1 MNIQTITRAVV
12 IAAIASTTL
21 VASVVSAQQ
30 EPAVEAPAEDTAIA
44 FVQARGD
51 DIIAIINQRPTDDAS
66 RAARLAALRSSIS
79 GFLDIGV
86 LAREALGSHW
96 DPRTEEERTAF
107 VALMTDLI
115 ETSYSKRLGDE
126 GVEPGSYTVTWDGE
140 RSRNGRTRVEA
151 TVTYEGEAHAV
162 EVMLREEEGRRIV
175 YDLVTDD
182 VSLKDSYAESFDS
195 IITEHG
201 WDELMSRMQTRLDE
215 LRAE

>member
-1 MNIQTITRAVV
+1 MKIQTITCAVAF
-12 IAAIASTTL
+12 AAFVTTSL
-21 VASVVSAQQ
+21 VASAASAQQ
-30 EPAVEAPAEDTAIA
+30 EPVAPEQAETASA

-66 RAARLAALRSSIS
+66 RATRLAALRSSIS

-96 DPRTEEERTAF
+96 DPRTDEERTAF

-126 GVEPGSYTVTWDGE
+126 GVEPGSYTVTWNGE

-162 EVMLREEEGRRIV
+162 EVMLREEEGRRVV

-215 LRAE
+215 LRGE

>member
-1 MNIQTITRAVV
+1 MNIRNITRALV
-12 IAAIASTTL
+12 IASVSSTVGFAS
-21 VASVVSAQQ
+21 VASAQ
-30 EPAVEAPAEDTAIA
+30 EVPAAEEADTAIA
-44 FVQARGD
+44 FVQMRGD
-51 DIIAIINQRPTDDAS
+51 EIIAIINQRPTDDAT
-66 RAARLAALRSSIS
+66 REARLQALRSSIS

-96 DPRTEEERTAF
+96 DPRTEAERTAF

-126 GVEPGSYTVTWDGE
+126 GIEPGSYTVTWDGE
-140 RSRNGRTRVEA
+140 RSRNGRTRVES
-151 TVTYEGEAHAV
+151 TVTVDGETHAV

-175 YDLVTDD
+175 YDLITDD

-201 WDELMSRMQTRLDE
+201 WDELMSRMQSRLEE